1 LHGSMVT
8 KITVVIGITHVGV
21 NAITEALAPNVLVTH
36 LVIRLL
42 TAVN

>member
-1 LHGSMVT
+1 VT

-21 NAITEALAPNVLVTH
+21 NAITEALAPNVLATH

-42 TAVN
+42 TAIN